1 MAKKILA
8 TIFSFS
14 VLTLSVCL
22 ADTLVPCGQTAGS
35 KYSKVT
41 AWHPTSMRLATKAV
55 FTGGAGK
62 TTCVYVKSGLTSKG
76 DCANTSHKTAT
87 AILDMNQSYG
97 HYHSYIDAIE

>member
-22 ADTLVPCGQTAGS
+22 ADTIVPCGKTAGS
-35 KYSKVT
+35 QYSKVT
-41 AWHPTSMRLATKAV
+41 AWHPTSQRLATKAD
-55 FTGGAGK
+55 FTGGAGR
-62 TTCVYVKSGLTSKG
+62 TTCVYVKTDVTSKG
-76 DCANTSHKTAT
+76 ACANTAHKTAT
-87 AILDMNQSYG
+87 AILDMSQTIG